1 MVTARYSP
9 VASGDLVRD
18 ADSFEAFG
26 DAPAIPGADLDEVL
40 NATTIEAVSATEWK
54 WRRGWKVGP
63 RVIHDS
69 MWFYIEQGSGFHCVA
84 NQGQRIH
91 FGPGSLLVIP
101 PDVEHTIVQDTNAES
116 HVFAVHFHARVYGAI
131 DLLMMLGL
139 PPVIA
144 GDRDSLFAAASH
156 RLVRQFA
163 LKPPGWRVAM
173 NADLL
178 SVLFSLVC
186 SESLHLQPDLSLSA
200 LAEVPR
206 FLPVF
211 RQIERRLHEP
221 DYSVVEMAQEAHLSE
236 VQFRKIFRRIT
247 GTSPLRFVQRRRIER
262 ACNLLHTTTDSISS
276 IAEASGFYEAPF
288 FHRVFKAW
296 TGTTPRAYRRAER
309 P

>member
-1 MVTARYSP
+1 MTVAHFSP
-9 VASGDLVRD
+9 VTSGDLIRD
-18 ADSFEAFG
+18 ADSFESFHEP
-26 DAPAIPGADLDEVL
+26 PAIPGADLNEVL
-40 NATTIEAVSATEWK
+40 NATTIDAVSASEWR
-54 WRRGWKVGP
+54 WRRDWKVGP

-69 MWFYIEQGSGFHCVA
+69 MWFYIAEGSGFYCIA
-84 NQGQRIH
+84 NHEQRIH
-91 FGPGSLLVIP
+91 FGPGSLLLIP
-101 PDVEHTIVQDTNAES
+101 PDSEHTIVQDKNAES
-116 HVFAVHFHARVYGAI
+116 HVFAVHFHARIYGAI
-131 DLLMMLGL
+131 DLLSMLGF

-144 GDRDSLFAAASH
+144 GNSNSLFGTASQ
-156 RLVRQFA
+156 RLVREFA

-178 SVLFSLVC
+178 SVLFSLVR
-186 SESLHLQPDLSLSA
+186 SEASRLQPDLTLSA

-211 RQIERRLHEP
+211 RQIEQKLHDP
-221 DYSVVEMAQEAHLSE
+221 DYSVLEMASAAHLSE

-247 GTSPLRFVQRRRIER
+247 GISPLRFVQRRRIER

-276 IAEASGFYEAPF
+276 IAETSGFCEAPF